1 MAKNIKYLKGKVV
14 EARASMKG
22 RGSMRVTPTYSEATF
37 KRIVEDAL
45 FFRRKAAEDTIDEK
59 ARRRYARIAILLMAF
74 YLESLS
80 NLLHDAGLG
89 KSCKG
94 SNKNKEKGFD
104 KTIRRFRAVH
114 RELYDGK
121 ELALNIDIDG
131 VQDVFTIR
139 NMVAHPAGRSEERSG
154 EGVRTRVD
162 RTVIYRKFTD
172 FPFTYSQF
180 TLSHADEVLEEVK
193 DFLTR
198 FHDLLKDRR
207 HEVPEDVLNACFPR
221 ELVEWSKEVAKH

>member
-1 MAKNIKYLKGKVV
+1 MAKNIKYPKGKVV
-14 EARASMKG
+14 EGRAS
-22 RGSMRVTPTYSEATF
+22 VTVGVSVTATYTYSEATF

-45 FFRRKAAEDTIDEK
+45 FFRSKGAEDTIDDT

-80 NLLHDAGLG
+80 NLLWDAVLG
-89 KSCKG
+89 KCSKL
-94 SNKNKEKGFD
+94 SNKNKEEGAES
-104 KTIRRFRAVH
+104 IRRFRAVH
-114 RELYDGK
+114 KEIYDGRELP
-121 ELALNIDIDG
+121 LNTNGIQDI
-131 VQDVFTIR
+131 FTIR
-139 NMVAHPAGRSEERSG
+139 NRVIAHPAGRSEERSG
-154 EGVRTRVD
+154 KVVRTHVD
-162 RTVIYRKFTD
+162 KTVSYRKFTD

>member
-1 MAKNIKYLKGKVV
+1 MAKNIKYAKAKLD
-14 EARASMKG
+14 G
-22 RGSMRVTPTYSEATF
+22 RGSMTVTDTYSEATF
-37 KRIVEDAL
+37 KRIAEDAL
-45 FFRRKAAEDTIDEK
+45 FFCRKAAEDNIDDSERK
-59 ARRRYARIAILLMAF
+59 RYSRIAILLMAF

-80 NLLHDAGLG
+80 NLLCDVVLG
-89 KSCKG
+89 KNRRRPK
-94 SNKNKEKGFD
+94 KNKEEGVPGP
-104 KTIRRFRAVH
+104 IRRVRAVYK
-114 RELYDGK
+114 ELYDGK
-121 ELALNIDIDG
+121 ELALNIDG

-139 NMVAHPAGRSEERSG
+139 NKVIAHPAGRSEERSG
-154 EGVRTRVD
+154 KVVRTRVD
-162 RTVIYRKFTD
+162 KTVSYKKFTD

-207 HEVPEDVLNACFPR
+207 HEVPKDVLNACFPR

>member
-1 MAKNIKYLKGKVV
+1 MAKYEEHHEQVIKAHTGV
-14 EARASMKG
+14 EAI
-22 RGSMRVTPTYSEATF
+22 YSEATF
-37 KRIVEDAL
+37 LRIWEDAI
-45 FFRRKAAEDTIDEK
+45 FFRRKAAEENIDVSERK
-59 ARRRYARIAILLMAF
+59 RYSRIAILLMAF

-80 NLLHDAGLG
+80 NLL
-89 KSCKG
+89 
-94 SNKNKEKGFD
+94 FD
-104 KTIRRFRAVH
+104 KLVNKDLKCVDTRKDLPEPIRRFRAVH
-114 RELYDGK
+114 KEIYDGR
-121 ELALNIDIDG
+121 ELALNIDG

-139 NMVAHPAGRSEERSG
+139 NKVIAHPAGRSEERSG
-154 EGVRTRVD
+154 KVVRTRVD
-162 RTVIYRKFTD
+162 KTVSYKKFTD

-180 TLSHADEVLEEVK
+180 TLSHADEVIEEVK